1 MKNIGYNFFNNGL
14 LRIPL
19 FPYDY
24 LRFIDNIDFI
34 LTLEEFKEA
43 IYIASPSL
51 FEEVYI
57 KKDRSEKV
65 ISSLLKYYIRACTRC
80 TPYGLFAGCTTVQ
93 LGNISHI
100 EVLPEIMCKTYS
112 RIDMEYLCDIIRALE
127 NNIEVKQKLKYHV
140 NTTLYYTFK
149 NIRYI
154 KYIISNYKRKY
165 SFIEVELSDYL
176 NTIIQCASTAP
187 KTIDELAS
195 ELVSSDITFEE
206 AYEFVNE
213 LIDEQILMSDLEPS
227 VAGEDLIFQIM
238 QKLDN
243 IHCES
248 PLICNIRSLLFQS
261 DCAPVGHHIEYYEKI
276 LSLLRS
282 QCSFSGKNWLH
293 VDCQI
298 STKNNIIGEEICEAV
313 KKGIFALGCML
324 PLEEDET
331 LNSFKDSFYKRYE
344 EQEIPLYTALDPQTG
359 IGFGPW
365 NELQGDTNP
374 LISDLAISLPSMNQS
389 ISVKRSPLNQLLIQK
404 YEDCLKGNS
413 DTITITNDDLNSL
426 GGEKIEYSSNLLY
439 VIAKIIDLR
448 RGQKPIIY
456 MEGAYGTSAA
466 NLLSRFEYLDDD
478 LKKIINEITKTEE
491 EFYPDQIVAEIV
503 HLPEDRIG
511 NIQMH
516 PQNRKYEID
525 YMSNPYYLSQG
536 VVSIGIEDIM
546 VSVPLGKKI
555 VLRSK
560 KYNKRIIPRLTTAH
574 NFSNGLPIYYFL
586 STVQH
591 QNERSMHFSWGNYFD
606 SKFFLPRVTYDNIIL
621 SSAKWYFTYND
632 LPKSKTQPFDNFYD
646 DYTNW
651 RKLKKIPDIV
661 LIVEFDNKLLVDFTN
676 RVTTKLFIN
685 NLKKKGECH
694 LEEFL
699 FHGIKDPLVRRGD
712 DYFTNELI
720 LCLSK
725 NRLP

>member
-1 MKNIGYNFFNNGL
+1 
-14 LRIPL
+14 
-19 FPYDY
+19 
-24 LRFIDNIDFI
+24 
-34 LTLEEFKEA
+34 
-43 IYIASPSL
+43 
-51 FEEVYI
+51 
-57 KKDRSEKV
+57 
-65 ISSLLKYYIRACTRC
+65 
-80 TPYGLFAGCTTVQ
+80 
-93 LGNISHI
+93 
-100 EVLPEIMCKTYS
+100 
-112 RIDMEYLCDIIRALE
+112 
-127 NNIEVKQKLKYHV
+127 
-140 NTTLYYTFK
+140 
-149 NIRYI
+149 
-154 KYIISNYKRKY
+154 
-165 SFIEVELSDYL
+165 
-176 NTIIQCASTAP
+176 
-187 KTIDELAS
+187 
-195 ELVSSDITFEE
+195 
-206 AYEFVNE
+206 
-213 LIDEQILMSDLEPS
+213 
-227 VAGEDLIFQIM
+227 
-238 QKLDN
+238 
-243 IHCES
+243 
-248 PLICNIRSLLFQS
+248 
-261 DCAPVGHHIEYYEKI
+261 
-276 LSLLRS
+276 
-282 QCSFSGKNWLH
+282 
-293 VDCQI
+293 
-298 STKNNIIGEEICEAV
+298 
-313 KKGIFALGCML
+313 
-324 PLEEDET
+324 
-331 LNSFKDSFYKRYE
+331 
-344 EQEIPLYTALDPQTG
+344 
-359 IGFGPW
+359 
-365 NELQGDTNP
+365 
-374 LISDLAISLPSMNQS
+374 
-389 ISVKRSPLNQLLIQK
+389 
-404 YEDCLKGNS
+404 
-413 DTITITNDDLNSL
+413 
-426 GGEKIEYSSNLLY
+426 
-439 VIAKIIDLR
+439 
-448 RGQKPIIY
+448 

-632 LPKSKTQPFDNFYD
+632 LPESKTQPFDNFYD
-646 DYTNW
+646 DYTKW

-676 RVTTKLFIN
+676 KVTTKLFIN

-699 FHGIKDPLVRRGD
+699 FHSIKDPLVRRGD